1 MMDTLLWYVAISW
14 DYVAQML
21 PCMVLAAMVFFALRP
36 WRKRRLARRGL
47 ASGVWRETVLLLFV
61 MFGAGLAALTV
72 FPANFWTLYHWQEA
86 FQGREAFF
94 PLTPL
99 SQSAQ
104 YIGWRPY
111 FLWSFQTMGS
121 WTFYMAMANALIF
134 LPVGFFPNLLWRPWW
149 WKGLLTGFCVSFSIE
164 FLQLFVNR
172 STDVDD
178 LILNTLGAFAGG
190 LTALLLRRLAP
201 RFTQHFQ
208 VEVQHGRETG
218 DRGPAPEAG
227 AGQL

>member
-1 MMDTLLWYVAISW
+1 M
-14 DYVAQML
+14 
-21 PCMVLAAMVFFALRP
+21 
-36 WRKRRLARRGL
+36 
-47 ASGVWRETVLLLFV
+47 ASGGLREAALLFFV
-61 MFGAGLAALTV
+61 MFCAGLAALTV

-86 FQGREAFF
+86 FQGREPFF

-99 SQSAQ
+99 SQSVAVHR
-104 YIGWRPY
+104 WRPY
-111 FLWSFQTMGS
+111 FSSQLCWGQ
-121 WTFYMAMANALIF
+121 LEF
-134 LPVGFFPNLLWRPWW
+134 LYGGGKHPDLFADGLFPNLLWRPRW
-149 WKGLLTGFCVSFSIE
+149 WKGLLAGFCASFSIE

-178 LILNTLGAFAGG
+178 LDPEHTGG
-190 LTALLLRRLAP
+190 LCGGLIALLLRRLAP

-218 DRGPAPEAG
+218 DRGPAPGAG

>member
-1 MMDTLLWYVAISW
+1 MDETDPLVRDTGGQEVQRKVLRFPGGICKENVRHPWHFRGMMETYRRKGVQKMDTLLWYVAISW

-21 PCMVLAAMVFFALRP
+21 PCMFLAAIAFFALRP

-47 ASGVWRETVLLLFV
+47 ASGVWRETVLLLFA
-61 MFGAGLAALTV
+61 MFSAGLAALTV

-121 WTFYMAMANALIF
+121 WTFFIWRWQMRSSSCRWAS
-134 LPVGFFPNLLWRPWW
+134 FPI
-149 WKGLLTGFCVSFSIE
+149 CC
-164 FLQLFVNR
+164 
-172 STDVDD
+172 
-178 LILNTLGAFAGG
+178 GG
-190 LTALLLRRLAP
+190 P
-201 RFTQHFQ
+201 GG
-208 VEVQHGRETG
+208 GRG
-218 DRGPAPEAG
+218 C
-227 AGQL
+227 

>member
-1 MMDTLLWYVAISW
+1 MDTLLWYVEISW

-21 PCMVLAAMVFFALRP
+21 PCMLLSAILFFTLRP
-36 WRKRRLARRGL
+36 WRKRRLTRLGL
-47 ASGVWRETVLLLFV
+47 ASGIWRETVLLLFV
-61 MFGAGLAALTV
+61 MFCAGLAALTV
-72 FPANFWTLYHWQEA
+72 FPANFWTLYHWREA
-86 FQGREAFF
+86 FQGQEVFF

-111 FLWSFQTMGS
+111 FYQPFLHPGS
-121 WTFYMAMANALIF
+121 WIFYMALANTLIF
-134 LPVGFFPNLLWRPWW
+134 VPMGFFPNLLWRPRW
-149 WKGLLTGFCVSFSIE
+149 WKGLAAGFCASFAIE
-164 FLQLFVNR
+164 FFQLFVNR

-178 LILNTLGAFAGG
+178 LILNTLGAFVGG
-190 LTALLLRRLAP
+190 LTALLLHRLAP

-208 VEVQHGRETG
+208 VEVRYGRETG
-218 DRGPAPEAG
+218 DPKPAPGAG